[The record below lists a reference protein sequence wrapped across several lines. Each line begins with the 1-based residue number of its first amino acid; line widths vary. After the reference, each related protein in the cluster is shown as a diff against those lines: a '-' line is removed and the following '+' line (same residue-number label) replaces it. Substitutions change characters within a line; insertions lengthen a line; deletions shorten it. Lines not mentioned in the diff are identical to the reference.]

1 MKYFLIDIVKGI
13 KVRASKTVI
22 DEWNDEEYKD
32 RWTKKSLEIE
42 LNGGSVALLR
52 ETPLVF
58 YPQTDFSPLFHSFCS
73 SFVNLKIEELNLET
87 LQIYDY
93 IDTFR
98 SERFYSQFNFERLC
112 KTNEGYL
119 RLNLTEFNNTKKILD
134 KLNVQG
140 KDYFIT
146 GGTYITPF
154 ASSMLQGGTASGIM
168 LDTTWNLLQHY
179 VCSIPTLAIY
189 NVGLS
194 IGFTFSLVE
203 DSAIYENFF
212 SIFQNAFGFPI
223 QDYISVAISD
233 QGSPLKKAINDLGL
247 QHIFCLRHL

>member
-58 YPQTDFSPLFHSFCS
+58 YPQTYFSPLFHSFCS

-119 RLNLTEFNNTKKILD
+119 RLNLTEFNNTKK
-134 KLNVQG
+134 
-140 KDYFIT
+140 Y
-146 GGTYITPF
+146 
-154 ASSMLQGGTASGIM
+154 
-168 LDTTWNLLQHY
+168 
-179 VCSIPTLAIY
+179 
-189 NVGLS
+189 
-194 IGFTFSLVE
+194 
-203 DSAIYENFF
+203 
-212 SIFQNAFGFPI
+212 
-223 QDYISVAISD
+223 
-233 QGSPLKKAINDLGL
+233 
-247 QHIFCLRHL
+247 